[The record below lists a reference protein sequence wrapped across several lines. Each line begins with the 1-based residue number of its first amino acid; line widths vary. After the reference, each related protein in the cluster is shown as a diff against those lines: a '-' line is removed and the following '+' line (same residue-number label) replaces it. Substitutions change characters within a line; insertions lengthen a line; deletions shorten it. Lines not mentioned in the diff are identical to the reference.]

1 MTRGRRRRLVLGRLP
16 GPLRRRRFRSL
27 VGLQSRVFT
36 ALERRLVRAGRRSIG
51 GWLAGD
57 VPVLLLTTTGRRS
70 IGGWLAG
77 DVPVLLLTT
86 TGRRTGTPRTT
97 PLLYARRPDGSLL
110 LVAANGAADWDP
122 AWLLNVRSS
131 PHVHVELDG
140 MRTPM
145 TAHELSPADRTAVW
159 PEACAAFPAS
169 PPPRRGAAG

>member
-36 ALERRLVRAGRRSIG
+36 ALERRLVRA
-51 GWLAGD
+51 
-57 VPVLLLTTTGRRS
+57 GRRS

>member
-1 MTRGRRRRLVLGRLP
+1 VTRGRRRRLVLGRLP

-36 ALERRLVRAGRRSIG
+36 ALERRLVRA
-51 GWLAGD
+51 
-57 VPVLLLTTTGRRS
+57 GRRS